1 MLFATATFPKP
12 PMSYNNGDGSH
23 PPSEKDDDMHPI
35 NDEII
40 GRTVRIRA
48 SVALC
53 ATLGAVVLLV
63 AACNGTPPAPGVASA
78 GVTTTTDPPSQ
89 SAGSS
94 KAADQ
99 SKLLAYSHCMQAHGI
114 KDFPD
119 PNGGGLQ
126 ITGGLNSDLN
136 PNNPLFTSAQNACK
150 SLMPQPTAAQK
161 AQALKDGLKMATCMR
176 AHGLKDFPDPTSDGR
191 ISINASPGSD
201 LNPNNPLFQTA
212 QNACGR
218 LLPGAKSLHTSNGG
232 GGNGPVSGSSSS
244 GSSFGVGG

>member
-1 MLFATATFPKP
+1 
-12 PMSYNNGDGSH
+12 
-23 PPSEKDDDMHPI
+23 MHRTH
-35 NDEII
+35 DETI
-40 GRTVRIRA
+40 GRTVRIRD

-53 ATLGAVVLLV
+53 AALGAAVFLL
-63 AACNGTPPAPGVASA
+63 AACSGNPAAPGVASA
-78 GVTTTTDPPSQ
+78 GVTTTTSASNQ
-89 SAGSS
+89 SSDNT
-94 KAADQ
+94 KAQDQ

-119 PNGGGLQ
+119 PSGGGLQ

-176 AHGLKDFPDPTSDGR
+176 AHGIKDFPDPTSDGR
-191 ISINASPGSD
+191 ISISASPGSD

-212 QNACGR
+212 QNACAS
-218 LLPGAKSLHTSNGG
+218 LLPGGGIKSLHTSPGGG
-232 GGNGPVSGSSSS
+232 GGNGPVSGSGSS
-244 GSSFGVGG
+244 SSFGSAG